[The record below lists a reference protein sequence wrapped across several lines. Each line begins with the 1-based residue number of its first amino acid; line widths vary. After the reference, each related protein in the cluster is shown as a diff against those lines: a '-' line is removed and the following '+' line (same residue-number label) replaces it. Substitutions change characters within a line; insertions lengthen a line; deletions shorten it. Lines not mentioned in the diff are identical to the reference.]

1 MISEQVMEY
10 HLQAIDELSIPD
22 ENSLDSVEHMDAVT
36 SAITSN
42 AVAYN
47 SNLFLSLFL
56 LWFCRHV
63 RECRRI
69 LVKI

>member
-47 SNLFLSLFL
+47 SNLSCHY
-56 LWFCRHV
+56 FCYGFV
-63 RECRRI
+63 DM
-69 LVKI
+69 

>member
-22 ENSLDSVEHMDAVT
+22 ENSLDSVEHMDTVT

-42 AVAYN
+42 AVA
-47 SNLFLSLFL
+47 
-56 LWFCRHV
+56 
-63 RECRRI
+63 
-69 LVKI
+69 

>member
-10 HLQAIDELSIPD
+10 HLQAIDELSFPD

-42 AVAYN
+42 AVA
-47 SNLFLSLFL
+47 
-56 LWFCRHV
+56 
-63 RECRRI
+63 
-69 LVKI
+69 